1 MHIGSMEV
9 TILRC
14 ALFAGVNLYLIE
26 GCLVWVCFFFPAVL
40 FCQASHVTTRQL
52 KNSSVSMGWSFG
64 HNEGNK
70 TKQGVYRRDCSS
82 ESHAFCFPSHP
93 SLSCLSLCIS
103 DEELGMKKENLS
115 IIAWVVLFFL

>member
-14 ALFAGVNLYLIE
+14 ALFAGVNLCLIE
-26 GCLVWVCFFFPAVL
+26 GSLVWGFFPAVL
-40 FCQASHVTTRQL
+40 FCQVPHVTTCQL

-93 SLSCLSLCIS
+93 SLSYLSLCVS

-115 IIAWVVLFFL
+115 IIVWVVLFFL